1 MRKNLCAPVVTRHD
15 GREPAVASGDG
26 PQSPHQSLKDSL
38 LLVVIAVAD
47 THLPAVTPDLG
58 GQKWRAPGSRGS
70 VHEVYDSKRPRSV
83 DLGFCSVKTLGFRRR
98 GLFGSLES
106 TLISQ
111 AIPRQTP
118 GFLAL
123 SYLILAAE

>member
-1 MRKNLCAPVVTRHD
+1 M
-15 GREPAVASGDG
+15 SGTQIHTGVDFG
-26 PQSPHQSLKDSL
+26 QTAGKQCG
-38 LLVVIAVAD
+38 
-47 THLPAVTPDLG
+47 HLAM
-58 GQKWRAPGSRGS
+58 RAPGSRGS

-83 DLGFCSVKTLGFRRR
+83 DLGFCPIKTLGFRRR
-98 GLFGSLES
+98 GLFGSRQS

-123 SYLILAAE
+123 LFGVGL

>member
-1 MRKNLCAPVVTRHD
+1 M
-15 GREPAVASGDG
+15 
-26 PQSPHQSLKDSL
+26 
-38 LLVVIAVAD
+38 
-47 THLPAVTPDLG
+47 
-58 GQKWRAPGSRGS
+58 RAPGSRGS

-83 DLGFCSVKTLGFRRR
+83 DLGFCPIKTLGFRRR
-98 GLFGSLES
+98 GLFGSRQS

-123 SYLILAAE
+123 SMKRPGKLTGASGMVAQTSFRRDSRMSRLNYPFFHLAGGS